1 MKFIQVEHRI
11 PTAAVGALK
20 TPECYTLCKN
30 NVVLAYVRN
39 NGKGVIIM
47 AKEKPAT
54 KICKHCATEIPY
66 KAKICPNCRKKQGG
80 IGCLGAIV
88 IAVVILGIIGAIGS
102 GGTSTSNS
110 SKTTASANKETI
122 GTEGK
127 KTNVPSDSSDQEEAK
142 VKEETEKDT
151 EEKTETETE
160 ANTEVE
166 NEVKSK
172 DSASSDIRKAID
184 SYEAFF
190 DEYIAFMEKYK
201 RNPSDLQLLADYM
214 KFVDQYEKT
223 MNELDALNDADMSAA
238 DREYYLDAM
247 NRINKKLLN
256 AMD

>member
-11 PTAAVGALK
+11 LTVAVGALK

-80 IGCLGAIV
+80 IGCFGAIV

-122 GTEGK
+122 GTETGK
-127 KTNVPSDSSDQEEAK
+127 SNIPSDSFNQEEAEA
-142 VKEETEKDT
+142 KEETEEET
-151 EEKTETETE
+151 EAKTETETE
-160 ANTEVE
+160 AKTEG
-166 NEVKSK
+166 S
-172 DSASSDIRKAID
+172 SSSDIRKAID

-190 DEYIAFMEKYK
+190 DEYIVFMEKYK

-247 NRINKKLLN
+247 NRINKKLLS